1 MGGSE
6 AVGGVATR
14 TTCARARAPEQGLDR
29 PRRHNVARVYCQG
42 EDGGPAKVKSRACAR
57 ACVCARVQG
66 SGSGTRVSPRGF
78 HMRVQWDEPVRHHIR
93 SVQGGSEVARV

>member
-57 ACVCARVQG
+57 ACVC
-66 SGSGTRVSPRGF
+66 TRVCVCAGKRIR
-78 HMRVQWDEPVRHHIR
+78 HTRVATRFPHAC
-93 SVQGGSEVARV
+93 SVG